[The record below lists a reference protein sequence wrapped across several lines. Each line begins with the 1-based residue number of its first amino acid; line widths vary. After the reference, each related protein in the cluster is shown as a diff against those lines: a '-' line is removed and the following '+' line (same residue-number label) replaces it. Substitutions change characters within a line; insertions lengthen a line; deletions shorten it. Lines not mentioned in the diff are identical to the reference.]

1 MNLREQMLKNEAN
14 FKSYACF
21 DKDAIYLREIEPD
34 MRPAYFRDVDK
45 ILHSSSY
52 TRYLDKTQVFSFA
65 DNDNITKRIVHVSLV
80 SKLARTIGRALSVNE
95 DLIEAMALGH
105 DLGHVPFGH
114 LGESILNNL
123 TLKYNNTYFNHNVQ
137 SVRLLM
143 DVENNGKGLN
153 ITVQTLDGILCHN
166 GELVLSEYKPVV
178 KDKET
183 FLKEYELCY
192 TDKEQIKK
200 LRPLTIEGCIVR
212 ICDVIAYI
220 GRDIEDAIMLNI
232 IKKEDIPSDIADVL
246 GTDNSSIINTILLDV
261 INNSMDKNY
270 IKMSDEVFNA
280 LTKLMK
286 FNYEYIYNK
295 VYSAEEKA
303 KYTEVFN
310 YLFKFYLDNI
320 NNPENDINVIY
331 LNGMDENYL
340 NNTSNEQKVIDYIAG
355 MTDDFIMKQ
364 YNKYKVGE

>member
-1 MNLREQMLKNEAN
+1 MNLREQMLKHE
-14 FKSYACF
+14 KDLKEYACF
-21 DKDAIYLREIEPD
+21 DKDAIYLKEIEKD

-65 DNDNITKRIVHVSLV
+65 DNDNVTKRIVHVSLV
-80 SKLARTIGRALSVNE
+80 SKLARTIGRALGVNE

-114 LGESILNNL
+114 LGESILNEL
-123 TLKYNNTYFNHNVQ
+123 SLKYNNTYFNHNVQ
-137 SVRLLM
+137 SVRLLK

-153 ITVQTLDGILCHN
+153 ITIQTLDGILCHN
-166 GELVLSEYKPVV
+166 GELVLNEYRPVK

-192 TDKEQIKK
+192 TDKAQNKK
-200 LRPLTIEGCIVR
+200 LRPMTIEGCIVR
-212 ICDVIAYI
+212 ISDVIAYI

-232 IKKEDIPSDIADVL
+232 IKKEDIPSDIASVL
-246 GTDNSSIINTILLDV
+246 GTTNSSIINTILLDV
-261 INNSMDKNY
+261 INNSLGKNY
-270 IKMSDEVFNA
+270 IKMSSEVFNA

-286 FNYEYIYNK
+286 FNYEYIYNR
-295 VYSAEEKA
+295 VYTKEEKE

-320 NNPENDINVIY
+320 NDPNNDINKIY
-331 LNGMDENYL
+331 LNGMDPNYL
-340 NNTSNEQKVIDYIAG
+340 NNTNNAEKVIDYIAG

-364 YNKYKVGE
+364 YNKYKK